1 VFHVS
6 LLEPLISD
14 EENRNPPALVRAAS
28 IGIEEEWL
36 VEDII
41 HHHKVDARSVR
52 TNGGTNAHTGAP
64 ILLSTHHKKTST

>member
-28 IGIEEEWL
+28 IGI
-36 VEDII
+36 
-41 HHHKVDARSVR
+41 VDARSVR